1 VWLMATPEALIWIAL
16 VAAMVALALLLLLL
30 A

>member
-16 VAAMVALALLLLLL
+16 VAAMVALALLLLL